1 MSVLSKYGPILLS
14 LSLWL
19 TSQHVATQI
28 LNKPEAADNPNLP
41 GNSAWTAACASESF
55 NEYFVNF
62 TWSPPPVN
70 ADNEFILELSD
81 ATGDFSEPTTLVS
94 LDDKNNIYDFN
105 FSFALPETTRGDAY
119 RFRVRSTSPALTS
132 PESDPYPMYY
142 IGYRDPILISKDRD
156 GTIPSGGQLQVCD
169 GESLFLGTHNID
181 NPELYEYNW
190 YNNGNLLTERSSLI
204 EITEP
209 GMYYVEID
217 YGASCSGSA
226 NTLSN
231 TVEVIFVSPI
241 NVLITAETTT
251 NICNGETVQLVADVD
266 DPSLFYTWYKDGVA
280 ISARVLGLSSFT
292 VDSSMPGF
300 DGQYYVEVQ
309 GNNPCIEQSNSI
321 EVTDA
326 GTFTVTND
334 QATSLVILPGQNRV
348 LSVSSTATNP
358 TYQWYKDNIALVGE
372 TNQSL
377 TVSEDGDYYVV
388 LTQGGACSNSQ
399 VASETYVVV
408 SPDSFE
414 FVIAYATSYAPC
426 SNVDVTLDLVQ
437 INALFSSQS
446 ALDVTTDLQN
456 DFTYQWAL
464 NGNPV
469 SGETSSVIMLV
480 DVAQNGDYALNG
492 TLQGFNVSSNSLNV
506 SLNAS
511 NSYTI
516 ISDGTALCF
525 GDTITLTAEQ
535 DLNGETF
542 EWTRNGTGFNSQ
554 DQSVIISE
562 PGTYSLVV
570 QSTGCPATSNSIEVV
585 PFDDSGVFIDVEDNF
600 LLVQGTTVT
609 VTAEGATSYEW
620 YDENNT
626 LISSES
632 TANISL
638 AGSYQLVARVDNCSA
653 TRTFTAVYLDEF
665 EVPNVIT
672 VNGDGI
678 NDLWLLPNV
687 YSGNPNVK
695 VTIYDQSGIE
705 IYQQTNYQNNWPEST
720 MQFTQQNMIFYYNI
734 KELGTTVKQGTI
746 TVIR

>member
-14 LSLWL
+14 LVIWL
-19 TSQHVATQI
+19 SCQHLAAQI

-70 ADNEFILELSD
+70 PDNEFILELSD
-81 ATGDFSEPTTLVS
+81 ANGDFSNPTTLVS
-94 LDDKNNIYDFN
+94 LDDKNNTYDFN
-105 FSFALPETTRGDAY
+105 FSFALPENTRGDAY

-156 GTIPSGGQLQVCD
+156 GIIPSGGQIQVCD
-169 GESLFLGTHNID
+169 GETLSLGTHNID

-190 YNNGNLLTERSSLI
+190 YNDGNLLLERSSLL

-231 TVEVIFVSPI
+231 TVEVIFVNPT
-241 NVLITAETTT
+241 NVSISAATST

-266 DPSLFYTWYKDGVA
+266 DPNLYYTWFQDGVEV
-280 ISARVLGLSSFT
+280 SARVLGLSTFT

-300 DGQYYVEVQ
+300 AGQYYVEVQ

-358 TYQWYKDNIALVGE
+358 TYQWYKDNTELVGE

-377 TVSEDGDYYVV
+377 TVSEPGDYYVV

-399 VASETYVVV
+399 VNSETYSVV

-414 FVIAYATSYAPC
+414 FVIAYATTYAPC
-426 SNVDVTLDLVQ
+426 ANSDVTLDLVQ

-456 DFTYQWAL
+456 DFTYQWTL

-492 TLQGFNVSSNSLNV
+492 SLQGFNVTSNILNV
-506 SLNAS
+506 TLNDS
-511 NSYTI
+511 GTYTI

-525 GDTITLTAEQ
+525 GETITLTAEQ
-535 DLNGETF
+535 ELTGETF
-542 EWTRNGTGFNSQ
+542 EWTRNGAGFNSQ
-554 DQSVIISE
+554 DQSVNISE
-562 PGTYSLVV
+562 PGTYNLVV
-570 QSTGCPATSNSIEVV
+570 QSAGCPSTSNSIDIV
-585 PFDDSGVFIDVEDNF
+585 PFDDSGVLIDVEDSF

-609 VTAEGATSYEW
+609 VTAEGATTYEW

-632 TANISL
+632 TVNISL
-638 AGSYQLVARVDNCSA
+638 AGTYQLIARVDNCSVS
-653 TRTFTAVYLDEF
+653 RTFAAVYLDEF

-678 NDLWLLPNV
+678 NDLWLLPNI
-687 YSGNPNVK
+687 YSGNPDVK
-695 VTIYDQSGIE
+695 VTIYDQSGIQ
-705 IYQQTNYQNNWPEST
+705 IFQQTNYQNNWPEST